1 MLERLFKLKENKTT
15 KKREI
20 MAGITTFMTMA
31 YILAVNPLILSK
43 TGMDS
48 GSIFVVTAIASAVA
62 TLVMAFAANL
72 PFALAPGMGLNAF
85 FAFTVVLQMKHS
97 WQFALTAVLI
107 EGLIFILLTVFNV
120 REKIIKAI
128 PKNVGS
134 AIAAGIGLFIAF
146 IGMKSAG
153 IIVSDKATFVTLGDV
168 TSPTVILAFLGILII
183 GALLSFKV
191 RGAILYGLIITTLI
205 GFPLGVTHM
214 PADFSFSIPSI
225 APTFWQFEWGWI
237 HSTEGIIQMV
247 MVVATFLFCDLF
259 DTVGTLLG
267 VSIKAGMLN
276 EKGEIPQVKQALFA
290 DSVGTTVG
298 AILGT
303 STVSTYVESAAGV
316 AEGGRTGLT
325 SLTTGLLFIVAILF
339 APIFLMI
346 PAAATAPALCIVGL
360 MMLQTIQ
367 SIDLEDYT
375 ESVPAFITILAI
387 PFTSSISEGIYL
399 GIIFYVLLKMCT
411 GKLKDITWF
420 TLLLAILF
428 IALYILR

>member
-107 EGLIFILLTVFNV
+107 EGLIFILLTAFNV

-276 EKGEIPQVKQALFA
+276 EKGEIPRVKQALFA

-298 AILGT
+298 AMLGT

>member
-43 TGMDS
+43 TGMDA

-107 EGLIFILLTVFNV
+107 EGLIFILLTAFNV

-225 APTFWQFEWGWI
+225 
-237 HSTEGIIQMV
+237 
-247 MVVATFLFCDLF
+247 C
-259 DTVGTLLG
+259 
-267 VSIKAGMLN
+267 
-276 EKGEIPQVKQALFA
+276 
-290 DSVGTTVG
+290 
-298 AILGT
+298 
-303 STVSTYVESAAGV
+303 TY
-316 AEGGRTGLT
+316 
-325 SLTTGLLFIVAILF
+325 F
-339 APIFLMI
+339 
-346 PAAATAPALCIVGL
+346 
-360 MMLQTIQ
+360 
-367 SIDLEDYT
+367 
-375 ESVPAFITILAI
+375 LAI
-387 PFTSSISEGIYL
+387 
-399 GIIFYVLLKMCT
+399 
-411 GKLKDITWF
+411 
-420 TLLLAILF
+420 
-428 IALYILR
+428 